1 MRPPGGR
8 TGCAYKPRA
17 VDKEKESHWRKVFAR
32 FNRSELPFRK
42 FCVQE
47 NISPNTFQY
56 WRRELR
62 KRDEAR
68 GITSTITKGDNR
80 PSNLQQNVDYWLG
93 IINEINAYEGSVRSY
108 CHSHSIASG
117 TLHFWEKRLR
127 DMKLT
132 KGVRKHEQK
141 SDSVFVPVRILDDCS
156 QPPEGKSCGS
166 TAAGMFQRIEITLGD
181 GVVMSL
187 PVSTG
192 VEVLIQ
198 LINGVKE
205 HRC

>member
-1 MRPPGGR
+1 MRPLGER
-8 TGCAYKPRA
+8 TGRAYKPRA
-17 VDKEKESHWRKVFAR
+17 VDKEKESDWRKVFAR

-42 FCVQE
+42 FCAQE

-68 GITSTITKGDNR
+68 GITSTISKGDNR
-80 PSNLQQNVDYWLG
+80 PSNLQQNIDYWLG

-108 CHSHSIASG
+108 CRSHSIASG
-117 TLHFWEKRLR
+117 SLHFWEKRLKA
-127 DMKLT
+127 MKLT
-132 KGVRKHEQK
+132 TGVRKDEQP

-156 QPPEGKSCGS
+156 QPPEGASHGG
-166 TAAGMFQRIEITLGD
+166 TPEGAFQRIEIKLGN

-187 PVSTG
+187 PVSTS

-198 LINGVKE
+198 LMNGVRE